1 MFWSCLRAQKIWNC
15 SGIFQLGF
23 VGLLPSFLDLLW
35 KMMMEDDCEENIIA
49 LVVTI
54 AWSIGLIAMKFEM
67 EERRKGN

>member
-1 MFWSCLRAQKIWNC
+1 
-15 SGIFQLGF
+15 
-23 VGLLPSFLDLLW
+23 
-35 KMMMEDDCEENIIA
+35 MMEDDCEENIIA